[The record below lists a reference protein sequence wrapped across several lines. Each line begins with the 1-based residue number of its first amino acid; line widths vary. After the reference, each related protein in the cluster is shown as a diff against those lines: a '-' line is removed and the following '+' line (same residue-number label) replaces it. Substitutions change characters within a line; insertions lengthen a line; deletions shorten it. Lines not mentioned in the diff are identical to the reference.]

1 MTLVQSRLPR
11 LNGNNLLIILLI
23 LSGIS
28 SCASS
33 KITSS
38 KQVETVVIQK
48 KNTETV
54 AINTKK
60 KEDSITINPS
70 SFDLDDNLNKNK
82 TTNIKST
89 TYTNQNLTSDIN
101 RIYNIAIIL
110 PFNLN
115 QISLGQ
121 YADDTTKQLKP
132 DAKNAVEF
140 YLGCQLAKEKFDNS
154 DLKANVYFLD
164 DNNDSTTLSQL
175 FNQKPFPNVD
185 YLLGPLNFKNLKQ
198 LATYANKTQT
208 TLISPFAN
216 SMYIANNPYY
226 FNATPSLIQ
235 QYTYALNQ
243 IHTKFPN
250 QSIDVLYDALD
261 STAESINILKKLVS
275 NNQHQLKVK
284 YTSVQASSNA
294 AKLIATAD
302 TLSNKTILIYSSKDT
317 YIKSVVAKLKPS
329 KNKLD
334 IFTSANARFIKA
346 LSDNKNPHSVY
357 TVYPFNNDNSNYEAF
372 ASKFEEKYNK
382 KPSEIAAQAFDIL
395 THLLNTIDKK
405 QTLQNN
411 IYQYSTDFNNV
422 HTKFR
427 FEPVLDNEKNVDFY
441 DNSFL
446 YLYKYVNGTFVLE
459 TPN

>member
-1 MTLVQSRLPR
+1 
-11 LNGNNLLIILLI
+11 
-23 LSGIS
+23 
-28 SCASS
+28 
-33 KITSS
+33 
-38 KQVETVVIQK
+38 
-48 KNTETV
+48 
-54 AINTKK
+54 
-60 KEDSITINPS
+60 
-70 SFDLDDNLNKNK
+70 
-82 TTNIKST
+82 
-89 TYTNQNLTSDIN
+89 
-101 RIYNIAIIL
+101 
-110 PFNLN
+110 
-115 QISLGQ
+115 
-121 YADDTTKQLKP
+121 
-132 DAKNAVEF
+132 
-140 YLGCQLAKEKFDNS
+140 
-154 DLKANVYFLD
+154 
-164 DNNDSTTLSQL
+164 
-175 FNQKPFPNVD
+175 
-185 YLLGPLNFKNLKQ
+185 
-198 LATYANKTQT
+198 
-208 TLISPFAN
+208 
-216 SMYIANNPYY
+216 
-226 FNATPSLIQ
+226 
-235 QYTYALNQ
+235 
-243 IHTKFPN
+243 
-250 QSIDVLYDALD
+250 
-261 STAESINILKKLVS
+261 
-275 NNQHQLKVK
+275 
-284 YTSVQASSNA
+284 
-294 AKLIATAD
+294 
-302 TLSNKTILIYSSKDT
+302 ILIYSSKDT